1 MNPLPVQRASQLA
14 STGPQTQWLVEG
26 LWSDQAVGIL
36 GGEPKCCKSFMALDV
51 AVSVAS
57 GAACLRQFQVRRSGP
72 VLLFPAEDSLAV
84 VRQRLEGIAAAA
96 QVPFDSLPVQVIT
109 APSLRL
115 DTPTDRSRLSQTVQ
129 QLRPILLILDPLIRL
144 HRVDENDASQIAG
157 LLSYLREL
165 QRQFQLAVLLVHHA
179 RKDSNSS
186 RPGQALRGSSELH
199 GWGDSNLYMRRK
211 GSQLTLSTEH
221 RAAPGQDHIPLQL
234 TQSGPSLALTV
245 LEHSVI
251 EPATPTPPVDRVR
264 QTLAQLQEPAPLNHL
279 RKLCGMRTA
288 AVCSALTELSA
299 KGEVVRDARGYQL
312 KLSFPVSRPIDP
324 QGNGNGKH
332 SLCSSGGSGSAG
344 TQPERRSGAL
354 RTAGGRARSDAP
366 PGQLLR
372 GHGKSDKSSPSFKQG
387 MQITLCFAQRCANGS
402 TLKPRRKRRARCGKS

>member
-1 MNPLPVQRASQLA
+1 MNTLPVQRACQLE

-26 LWSDQAVGIL
+26 LWSEQAVGIL
-36 GGEPKCCKSFMALDV
+36 GGEPKCCKSFLALDV

-57 GAACLRQFQVRRSGP
+57 GAACLRQFPVRRSGP

-96 QVPFDSLPVQVIT
+96 QVSFASLPVEVIT

-144 HRVDENDASQIAG
+144 HRVDENDATQIAA

-165 QRQFQLAVLLVHHA
+165 QRQFQLAVILVHHA
-179 RKDSNSS
+179 RKDSNAS

-221 RAAPGQDHIPLQL
+221 RAAPSQDHIPLQL
-234 TQSGPSLALTV
+234 TQSGPALAL
-245 LEHSVI
+245 SVWNGSTT
-251 EPATPTPPVDRVR
+251 EP
-264 QTLAQLQEPAPLNHL
+264 
-279 RKLCGMRTA
+279 
-288 AVCSALTELSA
+288 
-299 KGEVVRDARGYQL
+299 
-312 KLSFPVSRPIDP
+312 
-324 QGNGNGKH
+324 
-332 SLCSSGGSGSAG
+332 
-344 TQPERRSGAL
+344 
-354 RTAGGRARSDAP
+354 DAP
-366 PGQLLR
+366 PRRWR
-372 GHGKSDKSSPSFKQG
+372 GCVKPWPNSKSRPRSSICVNSAACAPP
-387 MQITLCFAQRCANGS
+387 RCARLWRS
-402 TLKPRRKRRARCGKS
+402 

>member
-1 MNPLPVQRASQLA
+1 MNTLPVQRASQLDT
-14 STGPQTQWLVEG
+14 TGPQTQWLVEG
-26 LWSDQAVGIL
+26 LWSEQAVGIL
-36 GGEPKCCKSFMALDV
+36 GGEPKCCKSFLALDV

-57 GAACLRQFQVRRSGP
+57 GAACLRQFPVRRSGQ

-96 QVPFDSLPVQVIT
+96 QVPFASLPVQVIT

-115 DTPTDRSRLSQTVQ
+115 DTPADRQRLSNTVQ
-129 QLRPILLILDPLIRL
+129 ELRPILLILDPLIRL
-144 HRVDENDASQIAG
+144 HRVDENDATQIAA

-179 RKDSNSS
+179 RKDSNAS

-211 GSQLTLSTEH
+211 GCQLTLSTEH
-221 RAAPGQDHIPLQL
+221 RAAPSRDHIPLQL
-234 TQSGPSLALTV
+234 TQSGLALALSV
-245 LEHSVI
+245 LEHPDSQ
-251 EPATPTPPVDRVR
+251 PSAQPSPMDRVR
-264 QTLAQLQEPAPLNHL
+264 QTMAQLTEPAPIQQL

-299 KGEVVRDARGYQL
+299 KGEVVRQTSGYQL
-312 KLSFPVSRPIDP
+312 KLPFPVSSPIDP

-332 SLCSSGGSGSAG
+332 TLCSSGG
-344 TQPERRSGAL
+344 
-354 RTAGGRARSDAP
+354 
-366 PGQLLR
+366 
-372 GHGKSDKSSPSFKQG
+372 
-387 MQITLCFAQRCANGS
+387 
-402 TLKPRRKRRARCGKS
+402 

>member
-1 MNPLPVQRASQLA
+1 MNTLPVQRACQLA
-14 STGPQTQWLVEG
+14 SSGPQTQWLVED
-26 LWSDQAVGIL
+26 LWSEQAVGIL
-36 GGEPKCCKSFMALDV
+36 GGEPKCCKSFLALDV

-57 GAACLRQFQVRRSGP
+57 GAACLRQFPVRRSGP

-96 QVPFDSLPVQVIT
+96 QVSFASLPVEVIT

-144 HRVDENDASQIAG
+144 HRVDENDATQIAA

-165 QRQFQLAVLLVHHA
+165 QRQFQLAVILVHHA
-179 RKDSNSS
+179 RKDSHAS

-199 GWGDSNLYMRRK
+199 GWGDSNLYLRRK

-221 RAAPGQDHIPLQL
+221 RAAPSQDHIPLQL
-234 TQSGPSLALTV
+234 TQSGPALALRV
-245 LEHSVI
+245 LERPPA
-251 EPATPTPPVDRVR
+251 EPDAAPTPLARLR
-264 QTLAQLQEPAPLNHL
+264 QTLAQLKEPAPVQHL
-279 RKLCGMRTA
+279 RKLCGMRA
-288 AVCSALTELSA
+288 ATLCSALAELSA

-312 KLSFPVSRPIDP
+312 KLPFPVSHPVAP

-332 SLCSSGGSGSAG
+332 SLCPSGG
-344 TQPERRSGAL
+344 
-354 RTAGGRARSDAP
+354 
-366 PGQLLR
+366 
-372 GHGKSDKSSPSFKQG
+372 
-387 MQITLCFAQRCANGS
+387 
-402 TLKPRRKRRARCGKS
+402 